1 MAIRAL
7 YSAASGMDAMQ
18 FRLDV
23 IANNLSNAQTT
34 AYKRSRVNFEDLY
47 YQYYKIPG
55 MIDQLGNP
63 TSIGTDVGT
72 GVRVQST
79 ELDMT
84 QGSLLTTGGELD
96 LAIAGDG
103 FFQIND
109 GTQFLYTRAGNFSI
123 NANGQIVLASAD
135 RGRPL
140 EPAISVPQDT
150 LQISINQNG
159 IVSVL
164 QAGQTQLNQI
174 GQIQLARFLNPQGLL
189 QMGQN
194 LYSQTVGSGNPLV
207 DTPGQNGLG
216 TLRQQM
222 LEASNV
228 EPVRELVDL
237 ITTQRTFEL
246 NSQAIQV
253 ADQSWQL
260 VNNLRRF

>member
-23 IANNLSNAQTT
+23 IANNLANAQTT
-34 AYKRSRVNFEDLY
+34 AFKRSRVNFEDLY

-55 MIDQLGNP
+55 MIDLYGRP
-63 TSIGTDVGT
+63 TSQGLDVGT

-79 ELDMT
+79 ELDMS
-84 QGSLLTTGGELD
+84 QGSLLSTGGQLD

-103 FFQIND
+103 FFQVND
-109 GTQFLYTRAGNFSI
+109 GNRFLYTRAGNFSI

-135 RGRPL
+135 IGRPL
-140 EPAISVPQDT
+140 EPAITIPQDT
-150 LQISINQNG
+150 LQITISADG

-174 GQIQLARFLNPQGLL
+174 GQIQLVRFINPQGLM

-194 LYSQTVGSGNPLV
+194 LYSQTVGSGNPLQSI
-207 DTPGQNGLG
+207 PGQDGLG
-216 TLRQQM
+216 TLRQNF

-246 NSQAIQV
+246 NSQAVQV